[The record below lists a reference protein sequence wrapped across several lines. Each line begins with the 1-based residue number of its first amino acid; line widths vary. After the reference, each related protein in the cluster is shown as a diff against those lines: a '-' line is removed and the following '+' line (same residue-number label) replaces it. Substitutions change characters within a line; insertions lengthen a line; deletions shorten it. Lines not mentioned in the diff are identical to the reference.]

1 MSDEAKKSGALSDL
15 PVDELILYG
24 RELGL
29 RLDAKM
35 GRGELLRL
43 VRARRE

>member
-1 MSDEAKKSGALSDL
+1 MLER
-15 PVDELILYG
+15 YG

-43 VRARRE
+43 VRARQELLVELDRAASAL